1 MTQGPTWRQ
10 SRSKLSGP
18 TERTHMSEQSKLE
31 DGDELPPEAG
41 NFPLETHPPDDEGN
55 ADAEK
60 KEAGDA

>member
-1 MTQGPTWRQ
+1 
-10 SRSKLSGP
+10 
-18 TERTHMSEQSKLE
+18 MSEQSKLE